1 MKYEVEY
8 VALLEGLG
16 HTSPRFFS
24 VLVRESWV
32 RDGFNRIEMNVFSDL
47 LDIGFRDE
55 EAALRIMGLPIL
67 DAITLGTHSIVDTLS
82 QILERS
88 GQLALRSV
96 LEHPSLDVSSHD
108 RMFLSINRLGLAQEN
123 PRATEDLDSLPWVA
137 DGVSPAEA
145 PGFITLAYLAV
156 EHDAL
161 FDPLFAAVMAKHW
174 MQDDFTANE
183 RRAVIGLQKIAR
195 GIEMDGLSTALHIL
209 RMPFMDSVNGADG
222 AAADSLGDLF
232 WSLGGDAFRQL
243 LEHPALVDG
252 ITDDQAVQVGVL
264 SMTAPDRLDLTEV
277 LLDPSRITIDKRD
290 IQLPHTG
297 DVVLTVVHVTP
308 GAQHP
313 TMDILERMV
322 RHHEAFMGIPYRWDY
337 IAVLVADVTD
347 AAGGGGPTA
356 LLTIDPGRES
366 DALLIAHE
374 LAHVY
379 WPYSPRWIA
388 EGAATFME
396 RLTYEEPFSP
406 PVCSSEDNLLQWEE
420 RSQGL
425 PRLGDSCHY
434 WLGYGLFQDLY
445 EALSDTAFR
454 PAFSRLYVSLRDET
468 HAGPCFGIER
478 GVCYVRAAFMD
489 EADSEEAA
497 ATAERIIDHWYD
509 GPGQTAAP

>member
-1 MKYEVEY
+1 MSTATPVPATTVPTAVPTPASTPTPEQDPWAAFWSIPWIADGVRPVPESGSSGIYDDPMKYEVEY

-32 RDGFNRIEMNVFSDL
+32 RDGFNRVEMNVFSDL

-55 EAALRIMGLPIL
+55 EAALRIMGLPIF

-82 QILERS
+82 QLLERS

-108 RMFLSINRLGLAQEN
+108 RMFLSINQLGLAQEN
-123 PRATEDLDSLPWVA
+123 PRAAEDLDSLPWVA

-183 RRAVIGLQKIAR
+183 RRAVIGLQGIAR
-195 GIEMDGLSTALHIL
+195 GIEMDGLSTALRIL

-252 ITDDQAVQVGVL
+252 ITDDQAVQVGML
-264 SMTAPDRLDLTEV
+264 PMTAPDRPDLTEA

-297 DVVLTVVHVTP
+297 DVVLAVVHVTP

-337 IAVLVADVTD
+337 IAVLVADVNN
-347 AAGGGGPTA
+347 AAGGGGPAA
-356 LLTIDPGRES
+356 LLTIDPGREP

-379 WPYSPRWIA
+379 WPYSP
-388 EGAATFME
+388 GG
-396 RLTYEEPFSP
+396 SP
-406 PVCSSEDNLLQWEE
+406 KARR
-420 RSQGL
+420 RSW
-425 PRLGDSCHY
+425 S
-434 WLGYGLFQDLY
+434 
-445 EALSDTAFR
+445 A
-454 PAFSRLYVSLRDET
+454 
-468 HAGPCFGIER
+468 
-478 GVCYVRAAFMD
+478 
-489 EADSEEAA
+489 
-497 ATAERIIDHWYD
+497 
-509 GPGQTAAP
+509 